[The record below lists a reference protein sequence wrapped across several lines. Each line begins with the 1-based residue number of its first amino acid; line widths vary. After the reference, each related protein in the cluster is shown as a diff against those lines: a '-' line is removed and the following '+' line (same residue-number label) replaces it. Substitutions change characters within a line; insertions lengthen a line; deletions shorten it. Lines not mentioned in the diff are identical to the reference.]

1 MGTRRV
7 PTTSYQRTRKGTT
20 RKGTTHRGTT
30 RRGTTHKGTTRK
42 GTTRKGTTRRGT
54 TCKGPSGGGTPYDPL
69 QYRTFTVER
78 YFENLVLPASVQ
90 VHLMALMN
98 LQIDTLSAKVQK
110 ALGFGPS
117 AIRACNP
124 NDVKDDALW
133 EKCSGECKTLI
144 VAASEQEAHS
154 TAFMLKVLADSII
167 RPDGRQ
173 HRLQIMVD
181 DSFFG
186 PSGCRTLTGLW
197 KDDARY
203 FHLVLPPTSRSGSS
217 SSGSSS
223 SSRSKGSRLIMGFGP
238 SSSGKTHLAKTILA
252 MLKEA
257 DPSFPE
263 VFFSL
268 DGGIIRESS
277 AAYQFAKEI
286 ARCKGWGGFT
296 NLLGGIFRGDMFP
309 SDDVKKIME
318 AYLLQESSRV
328 PISLYVPE
336 TLGVCDWIY
345 PVKKSCLAI
354 VDGYQKITQDESWIG
369 LLIWQHKYKADHAK
383 DLAFVKGEECMGCT
397 ESGMDREKK
406 EGKKYSNAAYEGS
419 MKKGRR
425 YLEMAPGGR
434 YEIHNAGRRGGI
446 SVLWDTS
453 PPGVGEGF
461 STIMRGRRDFRYV
474 RGPQA
479 SPVPPLPMDN
489 ATSPQGVNANAKA
502 AANAKTTANA
512 KATANEKAKAK
523 NATRK
528 NAAMK
533 ARSDP
538 RFVKKVAAAK
548 ATEAQRAI
556 NEAQRKRNEAEGT
569 PEAAA
574 KRLAALRMP
583 SAKEQEAA
591 KAAAKEMG
599 VARRAANAKRAVNEA
614 AAAKQAVA
622 NAAVLRNAEAAAAA
636 YQNPER
642 SASRAEKAR
651 MNRYSY
657 SGNVGPLT
665 NDSMVGSVTDL

>member
-7 PTTSYQRTRKGTT
+7 PTTSYQRTC
-20 RKGTTHRGTT
+20 KGTTHRGTT
-30 RRGTTHKGTTRK
+30 RRGTTRRGTTH
-42 GTTRKGTTRRGT
+42 RGT

-78 YFENLVLPASVQ
+78 YFENLVLPESVQ

-167 RPDGRQ
+167 RPDGRH

-203 FHLVLPPTSRSGSS
+203 FHLVLPPTSR
-217 SSGSSS
+217 

-354 VDGYQKITQDESWIG
+354 VDGYQKITHDESWIG

-453 PPGVGEGF
+453 PPGVGEKF
-461 STIMRGRRDFRYV
+461 STIMRGRSDFRYV
-474 RGPQA
+474 RVRSA
-479 SPVPPLPMDN
+479 PVSPLPMDN
-489 ATSPQGVNANAKA
+489 ATSLQGVNAT
-502 AANAKTTANA
+502 AKTTANA

-614 AAAKQAVA
+614 AAKKVAVEQ
-622 NAAVLRNAEAAAAA
+622 AAVLRNAEAAAAA